1 MSVKM
6 SEGDLY
12 ARYDYLV
19 AIEGEHEVKKLSNR
33 VMGLILRRR

>member
-12 ARYDYLV
+12 ARYDYV
-19 AIEGEHEVKKLSNR
+19 MAIEGPFEEELPNILSGGANWHTS
-33 VMGLILRRR
+33 